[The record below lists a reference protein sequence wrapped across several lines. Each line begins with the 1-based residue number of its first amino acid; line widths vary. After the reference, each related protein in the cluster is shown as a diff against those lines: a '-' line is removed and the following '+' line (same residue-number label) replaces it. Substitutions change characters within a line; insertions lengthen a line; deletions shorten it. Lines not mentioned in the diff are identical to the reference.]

1 MSDYQSYP
9 NDNSELS
16 ARATSIEADTASLTT
31 RQASL
36 RDLIA
41 LLEDQH
47 GRKLDVVASASKMH
61 FVGGRLVVAGAGHKL
76 ISPDGVSDTDVVL
89 RPTASADGD
98 VAAKLG
104 IPVKYLRRLRAEGKV
119 ELYDQNANTW
129 LRELGDYKL
138 FTRALVDD
146 GRGDTGVARALLTA
160 SYKVIDNLDVLYTVL
175 AGIREASVPVEITQC
190 DLSETRMYVKVA
202 CPAIAEYAP
211 DLLNGYTSPFSG
223 ARGADNPLVFAGFVI
238 SNSEVGAAR
247 TTITPQ
253 LTVQVCS
260 NGLTITKDAL
270 RETHLGAR
278 MDEGVIRWSEDT
290 RRAEIDLIS
299 RQARDAVTTFLD
311 RDYVRAN
318 LADIQRS
325 ATVELDTPQAT
336 IEHVSDQLRF
346 TSSQRDNVFAHFVRG
361 GDISAGGVL
370 HAVTSAAQL
379 IDDADEAYAMEAAGL
394 RAMDLAAAHAT
405 RRR

>member
-1 MSDYQSYP
+1 MTDYIPDPIRNSDTP
-9 NDNSELS
+9 GPA
-16 ARATSIEADTASLTT
+16 ARVDAEAVALTA
-31 RQASL
+31 RQTSL
-36 RDLIA
+36 RDLVT

-61 FVGGRLVVAGAGHKL
+61 FSGGRLVVAGAGRKL
-76 ISPDGVSDTDVVL
+76 ISLDGVSDTDVML

-104 IPVKYLRRLRAEGKV
+104 IPIKYLRRLRAEGKV
-119 ELYDQNANTW
+119 DLYDQNVNTW
-129 LRELGDYKL
+129 MRELGDYKL

-146 GRGDTGVARALLTA
+146 GGTSGVARALLTA

-175 AGIREASVPVEITQC
+175 AGIRESAVPVEITQC

-211 DLLNGYTSPFSG
+211 DLLVGYSSPFTG

-270 RETHLGAR
+270 RETHLGTR

-311 RDYVRAN
+311 RDYVRAK
-318 LADIQRS
+318 LADIERDAS
-325 ATVELDTPQAT
+325 VELNAPQAT
-336 IEHVSDQLRF
+336 IEHVADQLRF
-346 TSSQRDNVFAHFVRG
+346 TNAQRDTVFAHFIRAGSVT
-361 GDISAGGVL
+361 SGGVL

-379 IDDADEAYAMEAAGL
+379 LENADDAYAMEATGL
-394 RAMDLAAAHAT
+394 RAMHLAAAHGASQ
-405 RRR
+405 R